1 VISLAPPARARVEER
16 SRSAS
21 TLITSCFLEPAL
33 RLRSTQREKNEMGN
47 FLIYGSYGYTG
58 QLIVERALKE
68 GLRPILAGRNEKKLR
83 AQAEGHN
90 LECRAFSL
98 GNTAKLD
105 AALVEVDA
113 VLHCAGPFV
122 HTFRQMAEAC
132 LRTKRHYVDI
142 SGEILG
148 FEALAYMDPQA
159 KAAGIMLLP
168 GAGFDV
174 VPSDCLAAHLK
185 GRLPSAKQFRLFLR
199 GVGAGVSRGTA
210 KSAVE
215 NMHRQGMIRRDGQL
229 VRVPPAWNVRER
241 DFGSGYTKVVSVGW
255 GDVSTAYHST
265 GIPNVE
271 TYFAFP
277 EATINLLRFMRV
289 IGPLMYNRVAKSL
302 LKVLIDL
309 VVKGPNEERRKG
321 GSVIFVGEVIGQKGE
336 RAVSKLITPE
346 AYTCTALTTVEI
358 MKRILREEYKPGF
371 QTPSLA
377 YGSNFIMQFEGV
389 RREDLP

>member
-1 VISLAPPARARVEER
+1 M
-16 SRSAS
+16 
-21 TLITSCFLEPAL
+21 
-33 RLRSTQREKNEMGN
+33 KN

-68 GLRPILAGRNEKKLR
+68 GLHPVLAGRNEKKLR
-83 AQAEGHN
+83 AQAEQYN
-90 LECRAFSL
+90 LDCHAFSI
-98 GNTAKLD
+98 NDTAKLD
-105 AALVEVDA
+105 AALQEVDA

-142 SGEILG
+142 SGEIPG
-148 FEALAYMDPQA
+148 FEALASMDAQA
-159 KAAGIMLLP
+159 KEAGIMLLP

-185 GRLPSAKQFRLFLR
+185 RRLPEARQFRLFLR

-210 KSAVE
+210 KSAIE
-215 NMHRQGMIRRDGQL
+215 NMHRQGMIRRDGEL
-229 VRVPPAWNVRER
+229 VQVPPAWNVRER
-241 DFGSGYTKVVSVGW
+241 DFGRGYTKVVSVGW
-255 GDVSTAYHST
+255 GDVSTAYYST
-265 GIPNVE
+265 GIPNIE

-277 EATINLLRFMRV
+277 EATINVLRFMRV
-289 IGPLMYNRVAKSL
+289 VGPLLYNRPVKGI
-302 LKVLIDL
+302 LKWL
-309 VVKGPNEERRKG
+309 VDIFVKGPKQERRKNA
-321 GSVIFVGEVIGQKGE
+321 SVIFVGEVIGQKGE

-346 AYTCTALTTVEI
+346 AYICTALTTVEI

-389 RREDLP
+389 RREELS